1 MASHDFE
8 KLITKTR
15 PHILEIICLSLDYK
29 TFKNA
34 LEVNK
39 AWRGILTTKIFME
52 KAKAVFEEGI
62 LEDENRL
69 FDVIIKSRIQDM
81 RKILST
87 GMVNVDCVEQK
98 SGRTPLALKIN
109 LLPKNKR
116 AGKRFKD
123 VVQLLLDAG
132 ADPRKADKDGDTPL
146 IIASLCKYDQREVV
160 QLLLHRGADP
170 NKGGKYGNTPL
181 HILHTMA
188 TKMWPNYCLTVVQ
201 ILIRQMMMDGVHFI
215 GQLGMAEKMWSNSS

>member
-1 MASHDFE
+1 
-8 KLITKTR
+8 
-15 PHILEIICLSLDYK
+15 
-29 TFKNA
+29 
-34 LEVNK
+34 
-39 AWRGILTTKIFME
+39 ME
-52 KAKAVFEEGI
+52 EGKAVFEEGI

-69 FDVIIKSRIQDM
+69 FDVIIKGRNQDV

-87 GMVNVDCVEQK
+87 GMVYVDCVEPK

-170 NKGGKYGNTPL
+170 NKADKYGHTPL
-181 HILHTMA
+181 CMAAYNGHKDVALLLLDSGADPNKTDDDGWSSLHWAVETGE
-188 TKMWPNYCLTVVQ
+188 KDVVQ
-201 ILIRQMMMDGVHFI
+201 LLLNKGADPNKTDIWGRTPLAQVVFFGRTYGDIENLLQAAMT
-215 GQLGMAEKMWSNSS
+215 SSAHTN